1 MVWVEEYTR
10 DDGTK
15 VSGHWRSKPDGDC
28 SSDQMRSILPQDNGS
43 AWEMNMAGDA
53 ADGNSSENPIQSI
66 LGTIME
72 MLKLNSQDSASNGE
86 GGALTGGAA
95 DAGELSNLKMSDYI
109 TQENEKAVLR
119 NDPES
124 IAGVERGTP
133 MSFEEAA
140 GEDINPAYYQDE
152 YQDEY
157 VNNCQSCVLAYEAR
171 RRGYDVQS
179 VDCKAGSKA
188 EELSYT
194 TFGAWLDSD
203 GKPCEGDVL
212 NADNAETLN
221 VQLDNIV
228 KQGERYAMITYLVRD
243 TEDGCNKDGHI
254 TVLDRDNNG
263 RLRLYDP
270 QSNRT
275 RQADSLV
282 GYIKANADYTGRQ
295 PSLILRIDDKKF
307 NPYYLDEVVRGVSR

>member
-1 MVWVEEYTR
+1 
-10 DDGTK
+10 
-15 VSGHWRSKPDGDC
+15 
-28 SSDQMRSILPQDNGS
+28 
-43 AWEMNMAGDA
+43 
-53 ADGNSSENPIQSI
+53 
-66 LGTIME
+66 
-72 MLKLNSQDSASNGE
+72 
-86 GGALTGGAA
+86 
-95 DAGELSNLKMSDYI
+95 
-109 TQENEKAVLR
+109 
-119 NDPES
+119 
-124 IAGVERGTP
+124 

-179 VDCKAGSKA
+179 VERKAGSKA
-188 EELSYT
+188 DELAYNN
-194 TFGAWLDSD
+194 FGAWLDSD
-203 GKPCEGDVL
+203 GKPCEGGVL
-212 NADNAETLN
+212 SADNAETLN
-221 VQLDNIV
+221 RQLDNVV
-228 KQGERYAMITYLVRD
+228 KQGERYAMITYWVSD
-243 TEDGCNKDGHI
+243 TDEGCNREGHI
-254 TVLDRDNNG
+254 TVLDRDNSG